1 MSVLHLTASQRK
13 ISRLLRQAIGGG
25 TANTR
30 QSVINTKAQNPKL
43 VLALG
48 DYSYADTANCWFD
61 IISPI
66 HSIMKINIGNHE
78 VTSTS
83 LLDSYLNNFGL
94 SSQYYSYAIANVHVL
109 TMATEDAFETGSQ
122 QYNFVVND
130 LEGSVHKPQY

>member
-1 MSVLHLTASQRK
+1 MSALHLTASQGK
-13 ISRLLRQAIGGG
+13 ISPLLRQAIGDVLQM
-25 TANTR
+25 R
-30 QSVINTKAQNPKL
+30 QSVINTKAQNPNL

-83 LLDSYLNNFGL
+83 LLNSYLNNFGL
-94 SSQYYSYAIANVHVL
+94 SSQYYSYVIGNVHVL
-109 TMATEDAFETGSQ
+109 TMSTEDAFEAGSS
-122 QYNFVVND
+122 NTT
-130 LEGSVHKPQY
+130 L